1 MCSARYHLIKRN
13 FNINNNN
20 IDTDKPVSSLQLQQ
34 QELVS
39 FLYGRVKMGILIT
52 LFISTVM
59 SILAYIELSIQGR
72 QQWVIIWF
80 VLLCIVLCGR
90 YYLLLIFQ
98 QIEDKNYFPHLKW
111 RNRFFVGVIAAGLMQ
126 GGGAAWLM
134 PYVTTNL
141 EIILH
146 SVLLG
151 MGMGAIAYLSTS
163 LLVYIGYL
171 LSMMV
176 PVTIWLFSQQTPDG
190 YVLTVLYVFM
200 ITAGSMSVRR
210 MNVLLNDALYYRFDN
225 ETLVEDLQRLLD
237 AVSKSNKALEKISTT
252 DELTGISNY
261 RAFRVR
267 LEEIW
272 RQFQGTKSP
281 ISLIRINVDYY
292 YEYNA
297 IYGQAMGDKNLCI
310 IANLLLT
317 EITHQSQTVARLN
330 GAEFALILPG
340 MSCENARLLVLRVE
354 KELTD
359 LKIEH
364 AKSKAS
370 QYLTISA
377 GLSSQIVTA
386 MSSSREL
393 LGKTD
398 NALKLAKDKGRNRIE
413 VLEQ

>member
-1 MCSARYHLIKRN
+1 MARYHLIKRN
-13 FNINNNN
+13 LKINNTHVDSSN
-20 IDTDKPVSSLQLQQ
+20 PVSSFQLQQ

-39 FLYGRVKMGILIT
+39 FLYSRVKAGILIT
-52 LFISTVM
+52 LFISVVM

-80 VLLCIVLCGR
+80 VVLCVVLCCR
-90 YYLLLIFQ
+90 YLLQKAFQ
-98 QIEDKNYFPHLKW
+98 RIENKNYFPHLKW
-111 RNRFFVGVIAAGLMQ
+111 RNRFYLGVIVTGLMQ

-163 LLVYIGYL
+163 LLVYISYL
-171 LSMMV
+171 LTMMV
-176 PVTIWLFSQQTPDG
+176 PVTLWLFSLQTPDG
-190 YVLTVLYVFM
+190 YVLTLLYIFM
-200 ITAGSMSVRR
+200 ITVGSMSVKR

-237 AVSKSNKALEKISTT
+237 DLSRSNKTLEKISTT
-252 DELTGISNY
+252 DELTGVSNY

-267 LEEIW
+267 LEEVW
-272 RQFQGTKSP
+272 QEYQETKSP
-281 ISLIRINVDYY
+281 VSLIRLNVDYY
-292 YEYNA
+292 HEYNA
-297 IYGQAMGDKNLCI
+297 AYGQELGDQNLCQ
-310 IANLLLT
+310 IAKLLSSQ
-317 EITHQSQTVARLN
+317 ITHQSQMVVRLN

-340 MSCENARLLVLRVE
+340 MSSENARLLILRVE
-354 KELTD
+354 KALAD
-359 LKIEH
+359 LKIKH

-377 GLSSQIVTA
+377 GLSSQVVTA
-386 MSSSREL
+386 ASSSREL
-393 LGKTD
+393 LGKAD
-398 NALKLAKDKGRNRIE
+398 NALKLAKNKGRNRIE
-413 VLEQ
+413 MLTL